1 MILWLELVPKDT
13 IRGMS
18 NPRYIPRSF
27 ALHPYEFG
35 RKSLIEWRGE
45 EGLSVLELARL
56 DAAHLQH
63 GVAYGVTQ
71 LYMPRSPTRQIT
83 TLAEALEVPYAR
95 LQKMLAGYSVMQL
108 EDLGRLRRL
117 VGDSVDPWL
126 LRGRHAAL
134 LTEGRSAMEREATRE
149 RRERL
154 SRAGV
159 QARPSSPPPMR

>member
-1 MILWLELVPKDT
+1 
-13 IRGMS
+13 MS
-18 NPRYIPRSF
+18 NPRYVPRDF
-27 ALHPYEFG
+27 ARFPVEFG
-35 RKSLIEWRGE
+35 RKPLIEWHGE
-45 EGLSVLELARL
+45 KGLSTRELAQL

-83 TLAEALEVPYAR
+83 TLAEALDVPYAR
-95 LQKMLAGYSVMQL
+95 LQKLLSGHSVMQL

-117 VGDSVDPWL
+117 IGDSVDPWL

-134 LTEGRSAMEREATRE
+134 LTEGRAAMDREAARE

-154 SRAGV
+154 ARAG
-159 QARPSSPPPMR
+159 ARSRPSTPPPVR